1 MSAPVLHPPGHL
13 GLDTMTTTNTP
24 APRPAQKSSTEAA
37 PAPAKASVPAPVAAA
52 PVAAAPVAAAAPVPT
67 PAPVPAPEAGAAGG
81 LAILHRQTHGHLRL
95 DRQNLRFDFVRGAVS
110 TSIGTAELAA
120 ACTEFPCVMARS
132 GPARWSLLAIT
143 GLEAGKNLFV
153 GPQGEWLAS
162 HLPSTLATW
171 PFRLVAQGAEPGRF
185 LVAVHTPALSTD
197 KGEPLFDA
205 SGNES
210 AWLQEQLRLLSA
222 VDASMNE
229 TSRQIELLEKAGL
242 LQERTFQ
249 AVLADGRDVELNGF
263 WAVDELKLG
272 QLDAATVHE
281 LHTSGAL
288 VLATLHLLSLRRLR
302 ALVSRASA
310 PPATT
315 A

>member
-13 GLDTMTTTNTP
+13 GLDTMTTTNTS
-24 APRPAQKSSTEAA
+24 APRPAQKSTTEAA
-37 PAPAKASVPAPVAAA
+37 PATAPAAAKASEAPQAAA
-52 PVAAAPVAAAAPVPT
+52 PVAAPAPKPAAA
-67 PAPVPAPEAGAAGG
+67 PAPVPAADAAGG

-95 DRQNLRFDFVRGAVS
+95 DRQNLRYDFVRGAVS
-110 TSIGTAELAA
+110 TSISAAELAA
-120 ACTEFPCVMARS
+120 ACGEFPCVMARS

-153 GPQGEWLAS
+153 GPQGEWLGS

-171 PFRLVAQGAEPGRF
+171 PFRLVPQAAEPGRF
-185 LVAVHTPALSTD
+185 LVAVHTPVLSAD
-197 KGEPLFDA
+197 QGEPLFDA

-210 AWLQEQLRLLSA
+210 PWLQEQLRLLSS

-229 TSRQIELLEKAGL
+229 TSRQIELLEKAGV

-310 PPATT
+310 PPAAT